1 MNIGVTTPAPRCPSN
16 CLSCDCLLVFS
27 RDDNYHRQDIFV
39 HETGHAIDNVCAK
52 VLIPGFPAAKKDAY
66 DHAKR
71 TGLWNNTYSMRN
83 SGEYFVR
90 MRKILPVTSFLP
102 ICTSVR
108 LTLRLILCL
117 SVCLP
122 VGLISMSVCLSVCLS
137 VRLSVCLSVS
147 AYEFLV
153 YPSVCLFDCLR
164 DPQLFIY

>member
-16 CLSCDCLLVFS
+16 CLSCGCLLVFS
-27 RDDNYHRQDIFV
+27 RDDSYHRQDIFV

-90 MRKILPVTSFLP
+90 MRKILSVSSRVISFLL
-102 ICTSVR
+102 IC
-108 LTLRLILCL
+108 LF
-117 SVCLP
+117 VC
-122 VGLISMSVCLSVCLS
+122 
-137 VRLSVCLSVS
+137 
-147 AYEFLV
+147 
-153 YPSVCLFDCLR
+153 PSV
-164 DPQLFIY
+164 

>member
-1 MNIGVTTPAPRCPSN
+1 MNIGVKTPGPLCPSN

-90 MRKILPVTSFLP
+90 MRKILSVSSRVISFLL
-102 ICTSVR
+102 IC
-108 LTLRLILCL
+108 LF
-117 SVCLP
+117 VC
-122 VGLISMSVCLSVCLS
+122 
-137 VRLSVCLSVS
+137 
-147 AYEFLV
+147 
-153 YPSVCLFDCLR
+153 PSV
-164 DPQLFIY
+164 